1 MAPLLVTSGGQDWKS
16 VQICS
21 LEDIPE
27 CIYLMARMEEKR
39 AVLVLL
45 GGFLVIQRFQC
56 DMTAIRK
63 DETPAVSQAES
74 VNVELPTYH
83 PCVQATELLTCHP
96 CVQATELLPTC
107 HPCVQATELLPT
119 CHPCVR
125 TLELPTYHPCVPAT
139 ELPTCY
145 P

>member
-1 MAPLLVTSGGQDWKS
+1 MVPLIVTAGGQDWKS

-21 LEDIPE
+21 LEDIPQ
-27 CIYLMARMEEKR
+27 CMYLMATVARMEGKR
-39 AVLVLL
+39 AVFILL
-45 GGFLVIQRFQC
+45 GGFLEIQRFQC
-56 DMTAIRK
+56 DMTAIQK
-63 DETPAVSQAES
+63 DENPAVSQAKQ
-74 VNVELPTYH
+74 VTVEIP
-83 PCVQATELLTCHP
+83 TCHP

-125 TLELPTYHPCVPAT
+125 TQELPTYHPCVQAT